1 MATKIVERLEADGVI
16 TMTQTSVKGVK
27 ALENGRKLAEL
38 EVDGQYKAI
47 EVDTVLVA
55 IGRDPNPKSLRT
67 DLAGVQI
74 DLKTGKIFGSKDEI
88 ERTNVKHI
96 YAVGDIVEKV
106 PELQP
111 VAQKSGK
118 YLAHR
123 ISHRK
128 FQTLNEDVILK

>member
-16 TMTQTSVKGVK
+16 TMTQTNVKGVK
-27 ALENGRKLAEL
+27 SLKNGRKLAEL

-74 DLKTGKIFGSKDEI
+74 DLKTGKIFGRKDEI
-88 ERTNVKHI
+88 ERTNIKHI
-96 YAVGDIVEKV
+96 YVVGDIVEKV

-111 VAQKSGK
+111 VA
-118 YLAHR
+118 
-123 ISHRK
+123 
-128 FQTLNEDVILK
+128 